1 MGKIKDKSKKIKLS
15 KLEVVPKEVENEPLP
30 ESRSSDDLVPKK
42 VRNPKKIK
50 FCENKFLLPDF
61 SRPSGLIVSEC

>member
-42 VRNPKKIK
+42 VRKPKK
-50 FCENKFLLPDF
+50 NKIL
-61 SRPSGLIVSEC
+61 